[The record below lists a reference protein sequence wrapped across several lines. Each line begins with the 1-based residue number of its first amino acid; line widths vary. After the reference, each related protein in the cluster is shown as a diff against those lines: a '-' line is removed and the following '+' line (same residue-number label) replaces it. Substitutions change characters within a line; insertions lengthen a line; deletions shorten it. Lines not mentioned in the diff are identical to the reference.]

1 MIRLWKSKKT
11 KEEKEENDVKKLEPK
26 MTKNHILGNVV
37 LEIPEGTSETLMKE
51 CFKTFVDVCEFKET
65 MVRYKITTIYGIDLI
80 QAELPKFL
88 LIEKMLQYHKDVFG
102 MVQSGCKKAVIY
114 SISYGEEILG
124 VLGIEQDQEIYKVM
138 SKEGSC

>member
-26 MTKNHILGNVV
+26 MTKNHILGSVV

-124 VLGIEQDQEIYKVM
+124 VLGIEQDQ
-138 SKEGSC
+138 